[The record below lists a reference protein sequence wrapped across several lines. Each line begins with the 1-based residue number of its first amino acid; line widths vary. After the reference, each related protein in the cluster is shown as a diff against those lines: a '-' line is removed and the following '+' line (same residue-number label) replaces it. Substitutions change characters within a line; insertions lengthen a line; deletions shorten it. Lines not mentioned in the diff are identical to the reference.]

1 MTNTGNKID
10 CNNCN
15 YMCNSKLL
23 KNKEEGKYESRNYN
37 YSIYKRFKSRWEQT
51 LVEEE
56 RLQENGQLYMYK

>member
-37 YSIYKRFKSRWEQT
+37 YSIYKRFKSRWE
-51 LVEEE
+51 
-56 RLQENGQLYMYK
+56 